1 MQKSLEMC
9 GLKMR
14 HFQIKLSYA
23 EEIEG
28 EVLKV
33 TFK

>member
-28 EVLKV
+28 ELLKV